1 MPGHTDH
8 LLGGNIRRD
17 NRDPD
22 QRPSQPAP
30 GKEEIRAILLVAFRL
45 AAFPDTES
53 DNENEK
59 SNKYKEVLGR
69 DVHRI
74 FNGFLEDYG
83 ILTRIRH
90 GKSKE
95 MHEHSSDFSVS

>member
-8 LLGGNIRRD
+8 LLSGNVRRD

-30 GKEEIRAILLVAFRL
+30 GEEEIRAILLVALRL

-53 DNENEK
+53 DDENEK
-59 SNKYKEVLGR
+59 SDKYKEVLGR
-69 DVHRI
+69 YVHRN
-74 FNGFLEDYG
+74 FNGFL
-83 ILTRIRH
+83 
-90 GKSKE
+90 
-95 MHEHSSDFSVS
+95 